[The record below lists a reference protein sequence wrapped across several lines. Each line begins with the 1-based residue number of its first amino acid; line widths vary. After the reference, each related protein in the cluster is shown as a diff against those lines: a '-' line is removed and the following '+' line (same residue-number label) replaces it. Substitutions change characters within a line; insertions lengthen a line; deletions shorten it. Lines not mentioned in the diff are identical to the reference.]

1 MKYLMILF
9 ILFFNIYNSF
19 SKLNGLNKM
28 YKMYMFNNIFRNNNL
43 HKNNNSTTSSREKD
57 IQVLNVVNIYQVF
70 DTINDD
76 KIKNFSIYDDI
87 LFETQ
92 YLSNQPVLL
101 YKEYIKL
108 FYYIINYFNFHVNDE
123 FN

>member
-1 MKYLMILF
+1 
-9 ILFFNIYNSF
+9 
-19 SKLNGLNKM
+19 
-28 YKMYMFNNIFRNNNL
+28 MFNNIFRNNNL

-87 LFETQ
+87 LLETQ
-92 YLSNQPVLL
+92 YLSNEPVLL

-108 FYYIINYFNFHVNDE
+108 FYYIINYFNLHVNDE